1 MKPIAVVALLLVAI
15 LGSSSAFI
23 VRENEL
29 AVLFQ
34 FGAVQRTDF
43 GPGLHFKL
51 PLVQNVRKFDR
62 RILTLDSEPERF
74 LTSEKKDVFVDFF
87 VKWRIADVSKFYTA
101 SSGDEQLAA
110 QRLAPI
116 VRQALGREINS
127 RKLQEVISAERTN
140 VMEQLRESASKA
152 VTELGIEL
160 VDVRIKRIDLPE
172 EVSDSV
178 FRRMRAERFK
188 VANELRSQGQE
199 QSETIRADADRQ
211 RQVLLAEAQRDA
223 QTWRGEGDA
232 KAAAIYARAYGKDAE
247 FYAFWRSLQAYRES
261 FRNKDGVIVL
271 DPDSELFEY
280 FGESGTRQ

>member
-1 MKPIAVVALLLVAI
+1 MKPIAVVAALLLAI
-15 LGSSSAFI
+15 LASSSAFI

-34 FGAVQRTDF
+34 FGAVQRTDYA
-43 GPGLHFKL
+43 PGLHFKL

-62 RILTLDSEPERF
+62 RILTLDNEPERY

-87 VKWRIADVSKFYTA
+87 VKWRILDVSKFYTA

-127 RKLQEVISAERTN
+127 RKLQEVISAERSN
-140 VMEQLRESASKA
+140 VMEELRESANKA
-152 VTELGIEL
+152 VADLGIQI

-178 FRRMRAERFK
+178 FRRMRAERTK

-232 KAAAIYARAYGKDAE
+232 KAAAIYASAYGEDAE
-247 FYAFWRSLQAYRES
+247 FFAFWRSLQAYREA

-271 DPDSELFEY
+271 DPKSELFEY
-280 FGESGTRQ
+280 FGESGARR

>member
-1 MKPIAVVALLLVAI
+1 MKPIAVVAALLLAI
-15 LGSSSAFI
+15 LASSSAFI

-34 FGAVQRTDF
+34 FGAVQRTDYA
-43 GPGLHFKL
+43 PGLHFKL

-62 RILTLDSEPERF
+62 RILTLDNEPERY

-87 VKWRIADVSKFYTA
+87 VKWRILDVSKFYTA

-127 RKLQEVISAERTN
+127 RKLQEVISAERSN
-140 VMEQLRESASKA
+140 VMEELRESANKA
-152 VTELGIEL
+152 VADLGIQI

-178 FRRMRAERFK
+178 FRRMRAERTK

-232 KAAAIYARAYGKDAE
+232 KAAAIYSRAYGDDAE
-247 FYAFWRSLQAYRES
+247 FFAFWRSLQAYREA

-271 DPDSELFEY
+271 DPKSELFEY
-280 FGESGTRQ
+280 FGESGARQ

>member
-1 MKPIAVVALLLVAI
+1 MKPIAVIAALLLAI
-15 LGSSSAFI
+15 LASSSAFI

-34 FGAVQRTDF
+34 FGAVQRTDYA
-43 GPGLHFKL
+43 PGLHFKL

-62 RILTLDSEPERF
+62 RILTLDNEPERY

-87 VKWRIADVSKFYTA
+87 VKWRILDVSKFYTA
-101 SSGDEQLAA
+101 SSGDEQLAS

-127 RKLQEVISAERTN
+127 RKLQEVISAERSN
-140 VMEQLRESASKA
+140 VMEELRESANKA
-152 VTELGIEL
+152 VAELGIQI

-178 FRRMRAERFK
+178 FRRMRAERTK

-232 KAAAIYARAYGKDAE
+232 KAAAIYSRAYGEDAE
-247 FYAFWRSLQAYRES
+247 FFAFWRSLQAYREA

-271 DPDSELFEY
+271 DPKSELFEY
-280 FGESGTRQ
+280 FGESGARR

>member
-1 MKPIAVVALLLVAI
+1 MKPIAVIAALLLAI
-15 LGSSSAFI
+15 LASSSAFI

-34 FGAVQRTDF
+34 FGAVQRTDYA
-43 GPGLHFKL
+43 PGLHFKL

-62 RILTLDSEPERF
+62 RILTLDNEPERY

-87 VKWRIADVSKFYTA
+87 VKWRILDVSKFYTA
-101 SSGDEQLAA
+101 SSGDEQLAS

-127 RKLQEVISAERTN
+127 RKLQEVISAERSN
-140 VMEQLRESASKA
+140 VMEELRESANKA
-152 VTELGIEL
+152 VADLGIQI

-178 FRRMRAERFK
+178 FRRMRAERTK

-232 KAAAIYARAYGKDAE
+232 KAAAIYASAYGEDAE
-247 FYAFWRSLQAYRES
+247 FFAFWRSLQAYREA

-271 DPDSELFEY
+271 DPKSELFEY
-280 FGESGTRQ
+280 FGESGARR

>member
-1 MKPIAVVALLLVAI
+1 MKPIAVVAALLLAI
-15 LGSSSAFI
+15 LASSSAFI

-34 FGAVQRTDF
+34 FGAVQRTDYA
-43 GPGLHFKL
+43 PGLHFKL

-62 RILTLDSEPERF
+62 RILTLDNEPERY

-87 VKWRIADVSKFYTA
+87 VKWRILDVSKFYTA

-127 RKLQEVISAERTN
+127 RKLQEVISAERSN
-140 VMEQLRESASKA
+140 VMEELRESANKA
-152 VTELGIEL
+152 VAELGIQI

-178 FRRMRAERFK
+178 FRRMRAERTK

-232 KAAAIYARAYGKDAE
+232 KAAAIYSRAYGDDAE
-247 FYAFWRSLQAYRES
+247 FFAFWRSLQAYREA

-271 DPDSELFEY
+271 DPKSELFEY
-280 FGESGTRQ
+280 FGESGARR

>member
-1 MKPIAVVALLLVAI
+1 MKPIAVIAALLLAI
-15 LGSSSAFI
+15 LASSSAFI

-34 FGAVQRTDF
+34 FGAVQRTDYA
-43 GPGLHFKL
+43 PGLHFKL

-62 RILTLDSEPERF
+62 RILTLDNEPERY

-87 VKWRIADVSKFYTA
+87 VKWRILDVSKFYTA

-127 RKLQEVISAERTN
+127 RKLQEVISAERSN
-140 VMEQLRESASKA
+140 VMEELRESANKA
-152 VTELGIEL
+152 VADLGIQI

-178 FRRMRAERFK
+178 FRRMRAERTK

-232 KAAAIYARAYGKDAE
+232 KAAAIYASAYGEDAE
-247 FYAFWRSLQAYRES
+247 FFAFWRSLQAYREA

-271 DPDSELFEY
+271 DPKSELFEY
-280 FGESGTRQ
+280 FGESGARR

>member
-1 MKPIAVVALLLVAI
+1 MKPIAVVAALLLAI
-15 LGSSSAFI
+15 LASSSAFI

-34 FGAVQRTDF
+34 FGAVQRTDYA
-43 GPGLHFKL
+43 PGLHFKL

-62 RILTLDSEPERF
+62 RILTLDNEPERY

-87 VKWRIADVSKFYTA
+87 VKWRILDVSKFYTA

-127 RKLQEVISAERTN
+127 RKLQEVISAERSN
-140 VMEQLRESASKA
+140 VMEELRESANKA
-152 VTELGIEL
+152 VAELGIQI

-178 FRRMRAERFK
+178 FRRMRAERTK

-247 FYAFWRSLQAYRES
+247 FYAFWRSLQAYREA

-271 DPDSELFEY
+271 DPKSELFEY
-280 FGESGTRQ
+280 FGESGARR

>member
-1 MKPIAVVALLLVAI
+1 MKPIAVVAALLLAI
-15 LGSSSAFI
+15 LASSSAFI

-34 FGAVQRTDF
+34 FGAVQRTDYA
-43 GPGLHFKL
+43 PGLHFKL

-62 RILTLDSEPERF
+62 RILTLDNEPERY

-87 VKWRIADVSKFYTA
+87 VKWRILDVSKFYTA
-101 SSGDEQLAA
+101 SSGDEQLAS

-127 RKLQEVISAERTN
+127 RKLQEVISAERSN
-140 VMEQLRESASKA
+140 VMEELRESANKA
-152 VTELGIEL
+152 VADLGIQI

-178 FRRMRAERFK
+178 FRRMRAERTK

-232 KAAAIYARAYGKDAE
+232 KAAAIYSRAYGDDAE
-247 FYAFWRSLQAYRES
+247 FFAFWRSLQAYREA

-271 DPDSELFEY
+271 DPKSELFEY
-280 FGESGTRQ
+280 FGESGARR

>member
-140 VMEQLRESASKA
+140 VMEELRESATKA

-211 RQVLLAEAQRDA
+211 RQVLLAEAQRDG

-232 KAAAIYARAYGKDAE
+232 KAAGIHARAYSRDAE

>member
-1 MKPIAVVALLLVAI
+1 MKPIAVVAALLLAI
-15 LGSSSAFI
+15 LASSSAFI

-34 FGAVQRTDF
+34 FGAVQRTDYA
-43 GPGLHFKL
+43 PGLHFKL

-62 RILTLDSEPERF
+62 RILTLDNEPERY

-87 VKWRIADVSKFYTA
+87 VKWRILDVSKFYTA

-127 RKLQEVISAERTN
+127 RKLQEVISAERSN
-140 VMEQLRESASKA
+140 VMEELRESSNKA
-152 VTELGIEL
+152 VADLGIQI

-178 FRRMRAERFK
+178 FRRMRAERTK

-232 KAAAIYARAYGKDAE
+232 KAAAIYASAYGEDAE
-247 FYAFWRSLQAYRES
+247 FFAFWRSLQAYREA

-271 DPDSELFEY
+271 DPKSELFEY
-280 FGESGTRQ
+280 FGESGARR

>member
-1 MKPIAVVALLLVAI
+1 MKPIAVVAALLLAI
-15 LGSSSAFI
+15 LASSSAFI

-34 FGAVQRTDF
+34 FGAVQRTDYA
-43 GPGLHFKL
+43 PGLHFKL

-62 RILTLDSEPERF
+62 RILTLDNEPERY

-87 VKWRIADVSKFYTA
+87 VKWRILDVSKFYTA

-127 RKLQEVISAERTN
+127 RKLQEVISAERSN
-140 VMEQLRESASKA
+140 VMEELRESANKA
-152 VTELGIEL
+152 VAELGIQI

-178 FRRMRAERFK
+178 FRRMRAERTK

-232 KAAAIYARAYGKDAE
+232 KAAAIYSRAYGEDAE
-247 FYAFWRSLQAYRES
+247 FFAFWRSLQAYREA

-271 DPDSELFEY
+271 DPKSELFEY
-280 FGESGTRQ
+280 FGESGARQ

>member
-1 MKPIAVVALLLVAI
+1 MKPIAVIAALLLAVVA
-15 LGSSSAFI
+15 SSSAFV
-23 VRENEL
+23 VRENEI

-34 FGAVQRTDF
+34 FGAVQRTDYA
-43 GPGLHFKL
+43 PGLHFKL

-62 RILTLDSEPERF
+62 RILTLDNEPERY

-87 VKWRIADVSKFYTA
+87 VKWRILDVSKFYTA

-127 RKLQEVISAERTN
+127 RKLQEVISAERSN
-140 VMEQLRESASKA
+140 VMEELRESANKA
-152 VTELGIEL
+152 VADLGIQI

-178 FRRMRAERFK
+178 FRRMRAERTK

-232 KAAAIYARAYGKDAE
+232 KAAAIYASAYGEDAE
-247 FYAFWRSLQAYRES
+247 FFAFWRSLQAYREA

-271 DPDSELFEY
+271 DPKSELFEY
-280 FGESGTRQ
+280 FGESGARR

>member
-1 MKPIAVVALLLVAI
+1 MKPIAVIAALLLAI
-15 LGSSSAFI
+15 LASSSAFI

-34 FGAVQRTDF
+34 FGAVQRTDYA
-43 GPGLHFKL
+43 PGLHFKL

-62 RILTLDSEPERF
+62 RILTLDNEPERY

-87 VKWRIADVSKFYTA
+87 VKWRILDVSKFYTA

-127 RKLQEVISAERTN
+127 RKLQEVISAERSN
-140 VMEQLRESASKA
+140 VMEELRESSNKA
-152 VTELGIEL
+152 VADLGIQI

-178 FRRMRAERFK
+178 FRRMRAERTK

-247 FYAFWRSLQAYRES
+247 FYAFWRSLQAYREA

-271 DPDSELFEY
+271 DPKSELFEY
-280 FGESGTRQ
+280 FGESGARR

>member
-211 RQVLLAEAQRDA
+211 RQVLLAEAQRDG

-232 KAAAIYARAYGKDAE
+232 KEAGIHARAYSRDAE

>member
-116 VRQALGREINS
+116 VRGADTDRPALAPQAAGLAATSIGLSRLHADDDPAMLEAAMTLYDALYAWCRDGRD
-127 RKLQEVISAERTN
+127 EVHAWTP
-140 VMEQLRESASKA
+140 AGA
-152 VTELGIEL
+152 
-160 VDVRIKRIDLPE
+160 
-172 EVSDSV
+172 
-178 FRRMRAERFK
+178 
-188 VANELRSQGQE
+188 
-199 QSETIRADADRQ
+199 
-211 RQVLLAEAQRDA
+211 
-223 QTWRGEGDA
+223 
-232 KAAAIYARAYGKDAE
+232 
-247 FYAFWRSLQAYRES
+247 
-261 FRNKDGVIVL
+261 
-271 DPDSELFEY
+271 
-280 FGESGTRQ
+280 TR

>member
-1 MKPIAVVALLLVAI
+1 MKPIAVVAALLLAI
-15 LGSSSAFI
+15 LASSSAFI

-34 FGAVQRTDF
+34 FGAVQRTDYA
-43 GPGLHFKL
+43 PGLHFKL

-62 RILTLDSEPERF
+62 RILTLDNEPERY

-87 VKWRIADVSKFYTA
+87 VKWRILDVSKFYTA

-127 RKLQEVISAERTN
+127 RKLQEVISAERSN
-140 VMEQLRESASKA
+140 VMEELRESANKA
-152 VTELGIEL
+152 VADLGIQI

-178 FRRMRAERFK
+178 FRRMRAERTK

-232 KAAAIYARAYGKDAE
+232 KAAAIYSRAYGDDAE
-247 FYAFWRSLQAYRES
+247 FFAFWRSLQAYREA

-271 DPDSELFEY
+271 DPKSELFEY
-280 FGESGTRQ
+280 FGESGARR

>member
-1 MKPIAVVALLLVAI
+1 MKPIAVVAALLLAI
-15 LGSSSAFI
+15 LASSSAFI

-34 FGAVQRTDF
+34 FGAVQRTDYA
-43 GPGLHFKL
+43 PGLHFKL

-62 RILTLDSEPERF
+62 RILTLDNEPERY

-87 VKWRIADVSKFYTA
+87 VKWRILDVSKFYTA

-127 RKLQEVISAERTN
+127 RKLQEVISAERSN
-140 VMEQLRESASKA
+140 VMEELRESSNKA
-152 VTELGIEL
+152 VADLGIQI

-178 FRRMRAERFK
+178 FRRMRAERTK

-247 FYAFWRSLQAYRES
+247 FYAFWRSLQAYREA

-271 DPDSELFEY
+271 DPKSELFEY
-280 FGESGTRQ
+280 FGESGARQ

>member
-1 MKPIAVVALLLVAI
+1 MKPIAVVAALLLAI
-15 LGSSSAFI
+15 LASSSAFI

-34 FGAVQRTDF
+34 FGAVQRTDYA
-43 GPGLHFKL
+43 PGLHFKL

-62 RILTLDSEPERF
+62 RILTLDNEPERY

-87 VKWRIADVSKFYTA
+87 VKWRILDVSKFYTA
-101 SSGDEQLAA
+101 SSGDEQLAS

-127 RKLQEVISAERTN
+127 RKLQEVISAERSN
-140 VMEQLRESASKA
+140 VMEELRESANKA
-152 VTELGIEL
+152 VADLGIQI

-178 FRRMRAERFK
+178 FRRMRAERTK

-232 KAAAIYARAYGKDAE
+232 KAAAIYASAYGEDAE
-247 FYAFWRSLQAYRES
+247 FFAFWRSLQAYREA

-271 DPDSELFEY
+271 DPKSELFEY
-280 FGESGTRQ
+280 FGESGARR